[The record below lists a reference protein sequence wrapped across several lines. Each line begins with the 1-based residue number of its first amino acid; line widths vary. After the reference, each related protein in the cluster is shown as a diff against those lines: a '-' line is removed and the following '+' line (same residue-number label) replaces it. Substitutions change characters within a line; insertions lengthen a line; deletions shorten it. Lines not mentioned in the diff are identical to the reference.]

1 MASNLAAR
9 RSSAAALKDKQNW
22 IPPDLKLHHQENL
35 LATWNNQMLHGNGR
49 GMKHG
54 GKERLDPVDKA
65 LSNKNESGIS
75 TGNDGRGFRSPYN
88 RTHEDQRNGI
98 RLHLNLFPCV
108 ESLYIRKS
116 ITRRFLDSNLTMSK
130 VFHLFK
136 AKYNKEGI
144 EPCSE
149 HLYRQVFSNEFNFA
163 FFKPKKGICVICHR
177 YKQFS
182 PQEKVEKMDEH
193 AAHHKSR
200 EDAMKAKA
208 RTQGSGRRG
217 RQVYNSIVRLA
228 KCFTI
233 VIKQT
238 SLSNALRDSAP
249 EPAVDDTDEEQIKV
263 QNNFKKMFDISLI
276 PQFTPPAVM
285 YN

>member
-1 MASNLAAR
+1 MRADPKQR
-9 RSSAAALKDKQNW
+9 KRERSWS
-22 IPPDLKLHHQENL
+22 
-35 LATWNNQMLHGNGR
+35 
-49 GMKHG
+49 KHYFLT
-54 GKERLDPVDKA
+54 KEGLEPCVCKAFFLSTLNISLDPVDKA

-238 SLSNALRDSAP
+238 SLSSTTQRSTLF
-249 EPAVDDTDEEQIKV
+249 T
-263 QNNFKKMFDISLI
+263 ISLFGKGKSPKMGFAI
-276 PQFTPPAVM
+276 DVQR
-285 YN
+285 